1 VFLYF
6 NVCLSVKLD
15 SFSCSLTSISFL
27 HNIPDKWSCSYK
39 QDNKLHQCSNLH
51 DKTLD
56 QQSCSNQP
64 HNIYLTSDC
73 IPTNH
78 TIYTW
83 PVIVFQPTTQYILD
97 QWLYSNRPGHT
108 SHNLSVSPEWHNIKL
123 TLLSWQGLK
132 VKLILSFDSSIFS
145 VVIGR
150 WCCKKCNR
158 LIIKTQVKT
167 TVKLLHVHSSH

>member
-1 VFLYF
+1 MPRKIYRKKSYNQTIYLNSRHVLTPQKISTRTAIKVVFLYF

-73 IPTNH
+73 IPTDQVILVI
-78 TIYTW
+78 IY
-83 PVIVFQPTTQYILD
+83 
-97 QWLYSNRPGHT
+97 LYHQSDIT
-108 SHNLSVSPEWHNIKL
+108 LNLHY
-123 TLLSWQGLK
+123 
-132 VKLILSFDSSIFS
+132 
-145 VVIGR
+145 
-150 WCCKKCNR
+150 
-158 LIIKTQVKT
+158 
-167 TVKLLHVHSSH
+167 